1 MRRTTAVFVAI
12 TVASVALVVVLSAAG
27 AGATTSL
34 YLDFSGVTG
43 GSTAAGHTGW
53 IEIDSVQWG
62 VSTASTTGKASKP
75 SFSDL
80 SWTQKVD
87 KSIPS
92 LFDHIANGTHIDT
105 AEVDFVDVIGGNPK
119 TYFSMDFENV
129 FLTGFSLSGASGGQ
143 PSVSGSF
150 DYEKIKLQYTEYN
163 TIGGVVGTTEA
174 SYDLTG
180 TIASVAAIASVYALG
195 LSGPSISAVPIPAAL
210 WLLGPGLAGL
220 GAIKRRFKK

>member
-1 MRRTTAVFVAI
+1 MRRTTVVFVAI
-12 TVASVALVVVLSAAG
+12 TVGFAALVVVLSAAE

-43 GSTAAGHTGW
+43 GSIAAGHTGW
-53 IEIDSVQWG
+53 IEIESVQWG
-62 VSTASTTGKASKP
+62 VSSSSPGKT

-80 SWTQKVD
+80 TWTQEVD
-87 KSIPS
+87 KSTPS
-92 LFDHIANGTHIDT
+92 LFDHIAQGTHIDT
-105 AEVDFVDVIGGNPK
+105 AEVDFVDVIGGK
-119 TYFSMDFENV
+119 QLTYFSMTFQTV
-129 FLTGFSLSGASGGQ
+129 FLTSFSLSGASGGQ
-143 PSVSGSF
+143 TSVSGSF
-150 DYEKIKLQYTEYN
+150 DYDRIMMKYTEYN
-163 TIGGVVGTTEA
+163 TIA